1 MVGQSQHYLI
11 PGKIEDRLIGRKAE
25 IVEKKLLG
33 FQFHL
38 PLLAEL
44 IFHEAPQILGKHIPQ
59 AGFELQGEIFGGIG
73 RGIQHDKTWAQ
84 THVRLEAAEWHLR
97 SLKKTPAPQKMKGH
111 SPHQHVLAL

>member
-11 PGKIEDRLIGRKAE
+11 PGKIEDRLIGRKAK
-25 IVEKKLLG
+25 IVGKKLLG

-73 RGIQHDKTWAQ
+73 RGIQHRPNLGPDPRTAGGG
-84 THVRLEAAEWHLR
+84 RM
-97 SLKKTPAPQKMKGH
+97 APREFQKNPSAPKNER
-111 SPHQHVLAL
+111 P